1 MTGLYECAMNCAT
14 TNQKNEMRASNWRAT
29 FNCFLD
35 GITMWIQHRLRN
47 RFSSIF
53 ILLAWC
59 IAVLYGC
66 TDPAAP
72 KKTEKPDATATKK
85 IKIGLSMD
93 SLRVE
98 RWQKDRDIF
107 KAEAEKLGAE
117 VIVQSAD
124 GDERRQNEQAENMIT
139 QGVDVLVVIPKDS
152 VAAAQIVQ
160 AAHAEG
166 IKVIAY
172 DRLIR
177 ESKPDLYISFDNE
190 QVGYLQAEYLLR
202 QKPKGDYFLLGGAPT
217 DNNAQLLRKGQL
229 RALQTAID
237 NGDIRLVA
245 EGKHW
250 AVNWDPR
257 DALKKAE
264 QVLTQTNNRID
275 AVVASNDGTAGG
287 VIQALEG
294 QNLAGRVLVSGQD
307 AELAACQRIVKGTQT
322 MTVYKPI
329 HLIAT
334 KAAQAAVALAKNEP
348 IQAATQT
355 VNNGKIDVPSILL
368 TPLQVDK
375 ANLDEV
381 VIKDGFHT
389 RETVYQIFDNSPSVR

>member
-1 MTGLYECAMNCAT
+1 
-14 TNQKNEMRASNWRAT
+14 
-29 FNCFLD
+29 
-35 GITMWIQHRLRN
+35 
-47 RFSSIF
+47 
-53 ILLAWC
+53 
-59 IAVLYGC
+59 
-66 TDPAAP
+66 
-72 KKTEKPDATATKK
+72 
-85 IKIGLSMD
+85 MD

-107 KAEAEKLGAE
+107 IAEAEKLGAD

-124 GDERRQNEQAENMIT
+124 GDERKQNEQAENMIT
-139 QGVDVLVVIPKDS
+139 QGVNVLVVIPKDS
-152 VAAAQIVQ
+152 VAASQIVK

-177 ESKPDLYISFDNE
+177 ESEPDLYISFDNE

-202 QKPKGDYFLLGGAPT
+202 KKPEGDYFLLGGAPS

-229 RALQTAID
+229 RALQNSID
-237 NGDIRLVA
+237 KGDIRLVA

-250 AVNWDPR
+250 AVNWDPN
-257 DALKKAE
+257 DALNKTE
-264 QVLTQTNNRID
+264 QVLTQTNNQID
-275 AVVASNDGTAGG
+275 VVVASNDGTAGG

-294 QNLAGRVLVSGQD
+294 QNLAGKVFVSGQD

-329 HLIAT
+329 RLIA
-334 KAAQAAVALAKNEP
+334 KEAAQAAVALAKGETLEKAK
-348 IQAATQT
+348 QK

-368 TPLQVDK
+368 TPIQVDK
-375 ANLDEV
+375 DNLDEV
-381 VIKDGFHT
+381 VIKDGFHS
-389 RETVYQIFDNSPSVR
+389 REKVYQTE

>member
-1 MTGLYECAMNCAT
+1 M
-14 TNQKNEMRASNWRAT
+14 QHRPT
-29 FNCFLD
+29 FNSMPTAKSKVYLK
-35 GITMWIQHRLRN
+35 LLP
-47 RFSSIF
+47 IF
-53 ILLAWC
+53 C
-59 IAVLYGC
+59 VLTVCLVMLFGC
-66 TDPAAP
+66 ADPSAP
-72 KKTEKPDATATKK
+72 KKSEDADDTAGVQK

-107 KAEAEKLGAE
+107 TAEAEKLGAE

-160 AAHAEG
+160 IAHAEG
-166 IKVIAY
+166 VKVIAY

-177 ESKPDLYISFDNE
+177 ESSPDLYISFDNE

-202 QKPKGDYFLLGGAPT
+202 QKPKGNYFLLGGAPT
-217 DNNAQLLRKGQL
+217 DNNAQLLRKGQM
-229 RALQTAID
+229 RALQAAID
-237 NGDIRLVA
+237 GGDIRLVA
-245 EGKHW
+245 DGQHW

-264 QVLTQTNNRID
+264 QVLTQTNNMVD

-294 QNLAGRVLVSGQD
+294 QNLAGRVIVSGQD

-334 KAAQAAVALAKNEP
+334 QAAQAAVALAKSET
-348 IQAATQT
+348 IAEATQT
-355 VNNGKIDVPSILL
+355 VNNGKIEVPSILL
-368 TPLQVDK
+368 TPVQVDK
-375 ANLDEV
+375 DNLDAV

-389 RETVYQIFDNSPSVR
+389 REAVYRE

>member
-1 MTGLYECAMNCAT
+1 M
-14 TNQKNEMRASNWRAT
+14 
-29 FNCFLD
+29 
-35 GITMWIQHRLRN
+35 QHRLTFN
-47 RFSSIF
+47 SMSPLKKLLPIF
-53 ILLAWC
+53 C
-59 IAVLYGC
+59 VLTVCLVMLFGC
-66 TDPAAP
+66 ADPSAP
-72 KKTEKPDATATKK
+72 KKNEAADDTAAPQK

-107 KAEAEKLGAE
+107 TAEAEKLGAE

-160 AAHAEG
+160 TAHAEG

-177 ESKPDLYISFDNE
+177 ESSPDLYISFDNE

-202 QKPKGDYFLLGGAPT
+202 QKPKGNYFLLGGAPT
-217 DNNAQLLRKGQL
+217 DNNAQLLRKGQM

-237 NGDIRLVA
+237 GGDIRLVA
-245 EGKHW
+245 DGQHW

-264 QVLTQTNNRID
+264 QVLTQTNNKVD

-294 QNLAGRVLVSGQD
+294 QNLAGSVIVSGQD

-334 KAAQAAVALAKNEP
+334 KAAQAAVALAKGET
-348 IQAATQT
+348 IAEATQT
-355 VNNGKIDVPSILL
+355 VNNGKIEVPSILL
-368 TPLQVDK
+368 TPIQVDK
-375 ANLDEV
+375 DNLDAV

-389 RETVYQIFDNSPSVR
+389 REAVYQE

>member
-1 MTGLYECAMNCAT
+1 MNYTPIFNTKRTPKSSVYLKLIPFFCALTACVAMLFGCA
-14 TNQKNEMRASNWRAT
+14 
-29 FNCFLD
+29 
-35 GITMWIQHRLRN
+35 
-47 RFSSIF
+47 
-53 ILLAWC
+53 
-59 IAVLYGC
+59 
-66 TDPAAP
+66 DPSTP
-72 KKTEKPDATATKK
+72 KQSERMDTTATPK

-107 KAEAEKLGAE
+107 TAAAEKLGAE

-160 AAHAEG
+160 TAHAEG

-177 ESKPDLYISFDNE
+177 ESSPDLYISFDNE

-202 QKPKGDYFLLGGAPT
+202 QKPKGNYFLLGGAPT
-217 DNNAQLLRKGQL
+217 DNNAQLLRQGQM
-229 RALQTAID
+229 RALKTAID
-237 NGDIRLVA
+237 SGDIQLVS

-264 QVLTQTNNRID
+264 QVLTQTNNKVD

-294 QNLAGRVLVSGQD
+294 QNLAGTVLVSGQD

-334 KAAQAAVALAKNEP
+334 KAAQAAVALAKDEE
-348 IQAATQT
+348 IAEATQT

-368 TPLQVDK
+368 TPIQVDK
-375 ANLDEV
+375 NNLDEI

-389 RETVYQIFDNSPSVR
+389 RDAVYQTE

>member
-1 MTGLYECAMNCAT
+1 MNC
-14 TNQKNEMRASNWRAT
+14 QISQYVSKNRSSLQNKLFLLLIMICCTMMLFSCADSSN
-29 FNCFLD
+29 
-35 GITMWIQHRLRN
+35 
-47 RFSSIF
+47 
-53 ILLAWC
+53 
-59 IAVLYGC
+59 
-66 TDPAAP
+66 
-72 KKTEKPDATATKK
+72 KK

-107 KAEAEKLGAE
+107 IAEAEKLGAD

-124 GDERRQNEQAENMIT
+124 GDERKQNEQAENMIT
-139 QGVDVLVVIPKDS
+139 QGVNVLVVIPKDS
-152 VAAAQIVQ
+152 VAASQIVK

-177 ESKPDLYISFDNE
+177 ESEPDLYISFDNE

-202 QKPKGDYFLLGGAPT
+202 KKPEGDYFLLGGAPS

-229 RALQTAID
+229 RALQNSID
-237 NGDIRLVA
+237 KGDIRLVA

-250 AVNWDPR
+250 AVNWDPN
-257 DALKKAE
+257 DALNKTE
-264 QVLTQTNNRID
+264 QVLTQTNNQID
-275 AVVASNDGTAGG
+275 VVVASNDGTAGG

-294 QNLAGRVLVSGQD
+294 QNLAGKVFVSGQD

-329 HLIAT
+329 RLIA
-334 KAAQAAVALAKNEP
+334 KEAAQAAVALAKGETLEKAK
-348 IQAATQT
+348 QK

-368 TPLQVDK
+368 TPIQVDK
-375 ANLDEV
+375 DNLDEV
-381 VIKDGFHT
+381 VIKDGFHS
-389 RETVYQIFDNSPSVR
+389 REKVYQTE

>member
-1 MTGLYECAMNCAT
+1 MNC
-14 TNQKNEMRASNWRAT
+14 QISQYVYKNRSSLQNKLFLLLIMICCTMMLFSCADSSN
-29 FNCFLD
+29 
-35 GITMWIQHRLRN
+35 
-47 RFSSIF
+47 
-53 ILLAWC
+53 
-59 IAVLYGC
+59 
-66 TDPAAP
+66 
-72 KKTEKPDATATKK
+72 KK

-107 KAEAEKLGAE
+107 IAEAEKLGAD

-124 GDERRQNEQAENMIT
+124 GDERKQNEQAENMIT
-139 QGVDVLVVIPKDS
+139 QGVNVLVVIPKDS
-152 VAAAQIVQ
+152 VAASQIVK

-177 ESKPDLYISFDNE
+177 ESEPDLYISFDNE

-202 QKPKGDYFLLGGAPT
+202 KKPEGDYFLLGGAPS
-217 DNNAQLLRKGQL
+217 DNNAQLLREGQL
-229 RALQTAID
+229 RALQNSID
-237 NGDIRLVA
+237 KGDIRLVA

-250 AVNWDPR
+250 AVNWDPN
-257 DALKKAE
+257 DALNKTE
-264 QVLTQTNNRID
+264 QVLTQTNNQID
-275 AVVASNDGTAGG
+275 VVVASNDGTAGG

-294 QNLAGRVLVSGQD
+294 QNLAGKVFVSGQD

-329 HLIAT
+329 RLIA
-334 KAAQAAVALAKNEP
+334 KEAAQAAVALAKGETLEKAK
-348 IQAATQT
+348 QK

-368 TPLQVDK
+368 TPIQVDK
-375 ANLDEV
+375 DNLDEV
-381 VIKDGFHT
+381 VIKDGFHS
-389 RETVYQIFDNSPSVR
+389 REKVYQTE

>member
-1 MTGLYECAMNCAT
+1 MQLSTSYGNFWLPSPTKSKVFVKAT
-14 TNQKNEMRASNWRAT
+14 SL
-29 FNCFLD
+29 FCFLAMGLVMLFGCAD
-35 GITMWIQHRLRN
+35 PGTQKK
-47 RFSSIF
+47 SEDTDSVTSKS
-53 ILLAWC
+53 ASD
-59 IAVLYGC
+59 AV
-66 TDPAAP
+66 D
-72 KKTEKPDATATKK
+72 KK

-107 KAEAEKLGAE
+107 IAEAEKLGAE

-124 GDERRQNEQAENMIT
+124 GDERRQNEQVENMIT

-160 AAHAEG
+160 IAHAEG

-177 ESKPDLYISFDNE
+177 ESAPDLYISFDNE
-190 QVGYLQAEYLLR
+190 KVGYLQAEYILR
-202 QKPKGDYFLLGGAPT
+202 QKPKGNYFLLGGAPT

-229 RALQTAID
+229 RALQPAID
-237 NGDIRLVA
+237 SGDIRLVA
-245 EGKHW
+245 GGEHW

-264 QVLTQTNNRID
+264 QVLTQTNNQID

-294 QNLAGRVLVSGQD
+294 QNLAGSVLISGQD

-334 KAAQAAVALAKNEP
+334 KAAQAAVALAKGET
-348 IQAATQT
+348 IAEATQT

-368 TPLQVDK
+368 TPIQVDK
-375 ANLDEV
+375 MNLDAV
-381 VIKDGFHT
+381 VIKDGFHA
-389 RETVYQIFDNSPSVR
+389 REAVYPE

>member
-1 MTGLYECAMNCAT
+1 
-14 TNQKNEMRASNWRAT
+14 MRLPT
-29 FNCFLD
+29 LK
-35 GITMWIQHRLRN
+35 
-47 RFSSIF
+47 SIF
-53 ILLAWC
+53 WFPVRRRDRQPVPYDRSPYVKTTSLFSILTACLV
-59 IAVLYGC
+59 ILFGC
-66 TDPAAP
+66 TDPG
-72 KKTEKPDATATKK
+72 TEKKNDKADTTATKK

-107 KAEAEKLGAE
+107 TAEAEKLGAE

-177 ESKPDLYISFDNE
+177 ESSPDLYISFDNE
-190 QVGYLQAEYLLR
+190 QVGYLQAEYILR
-202 QKPKGDYFLLGGAPT
+202 QKPKGAYFLLGGAPT

-229 RALQTAID
+229 RALQPAID
-237 NGDIRLVA
+237 SGDIRLVA
-245 EGKHW
+245 RGEHW

-264 QVLTQTNNRID
+264 QVLTQTNNQVD

-294 QNLAGRVLVSGQD
+294 QNLAGSVLVSGQD

-334 KAAQAAVALAKNEP
+334 KAAQAAVALAKGES
-348 IQAATQT
+348 IAEATQT
-355 VNNGKIDVPSILL
+355 VNNGKIDVSSILL
-368 TPLQVDK
+368 IPIQVDK
-375 ANLDEV
+375 DNLDEV

-389 RETVYQIFDNSPSVR
+389 REAVYQE

>member
-1 MTGLYECAMNCAT
+1 MTGLYEYAVNCAT
-14 TNQKNEMRASNWRAT
+14 TNQKNEMRASNRLGYGRA
-29 FNCFLD
+29 LRKSRPY
-35 GITMWIQHRLRN
+35 RLGV
-47 RFSSIF
+47 SLF

-59 IAVLYGC
+59 VAVLYGC

-72 KKTEKPDATATKK
+72 KKTETPDTTASKK

-152 VAAAQIVQ
+152 VAASQIVQ

-177 ESKPDLYISFDNE
+177 ESEPDLYISFDNE

-264 QVLTQTNNRID
+264 QVLTQTNNQID

-334 KAAQAAVALAKNEP
+334 KAAQAAVALAKDEP
-348 IQAATQT
+348 IQGATQT

-368 TPLQVDK
+368 TPMQVDK

-389 RETVYQIFDNSPSVR
+389 REAVYQFFNNSQGVR

>member
-1 MTGLYECAMNCAT
+1 M
-14 TNQKNEMRASNWRAT
+14 QHRST
-29 FNCFLD
+29 FNSMPTVKKL
-35 GITMWIQHRLRN
+35 LP
-47 RFSSIF
+47 IF
-53 ILLAWC
+53 C
-59 IAVLYGC
+59 VLTVCLVMLFGC
-66 TDPAAP
+66 SDPSAP
-72 KKTEKPDATATKK
+72 KK
-85 IKIGLSMD
+85 IKIGLSIE

-98 RWQKDRDIF
+98 RWPKDRDIF
-107 KAEAEKLGAE
+107 IAEAEKLGAE

-124 GDERRQNEQAENMIT
+124 GDERKQNEQAENMIT

-152 VAAAQIVQ
+152 VAASQIVQ
-160 AAHAEG
+160 TAHAEG

-177 ESKPDLYISFDNE
+177 ESSPDLYISFDNE

-202 QKPKGDYFLLGGAPT
+202 QKPQGNYFLLGGAPT
-217 DNNAQLLRKGQL
+217 DNNAQLLRQGQL
-229 RALQTAID
+229 RALQSAID
-237 NGDIRLVA
+237 SGDIRLVA

-250 AVNWDPR
+250 AINWDAR

-264 QVLTQTNNRID
+264 QVLTQTNNSVD

-294 QNLAGRVLVSGQD
+294 QNLAGRVIVSGQD
-307 AELAACQRIVKGTQT
+307 AELAACQRIVKSRCHPFCSGTQT

-334 KAAQAAVALAKNEP
+334 KAAQAAVALAKGEP
-348 IQAATQT
+348 IAEATQT
-355 VNNGKIDVPSILL
+355 VNNGKIEVPSILL
-368 TPLQVDK
+368 TPIQVDK

-389 RETVYQIFDNSPSVR
+389 REAVYGE

>member
-1 MTGLYECAMNCAT
+1 MNTLIKQWVYKYKLAFLYVLLPI
-14 TNQKNEMRASNWRAT
+14 
-29 FNCFLD
+29 FV
-35 GITMWIQHRLRN
+35 I
-47 RFSSIF
+47 SICCTIGF
-53 ILLAWC
+53 IGYAD
-59 IAVLYGC
+59 
-66 TDPAAP
+66 TS
-72 KKTEKPDATATKK
+72 EKK

-124 GDERRQNEQAENMIT
+124 GDERKQYEQAENMIT
-139 QGVDVLVVIPKDS
+139 QGVDILVVIPKDS
-152 VAAAQIVQ
+152 VAAAQIVKS
-160 AAHAEG
+160 AHEEG

-172 DRLIR
+172 DRLIK
-177 ESKPDLYISFDNE
+177 ESEPDLYISFDNE
-190 QVGYLQAEYLLR
+190 KVGYLQAEYLLKK
-202 QKPKGDYFLLGGAPT
+202 KPKGNYFLLGGAPS

-237 NGDIRLVA
+237 NKDIRLVA
-245 EGKHW
+245 DGKHW
-250 AVNWDPR
+250 AVNWDPN
-257 DALKKAE
+257 DALNKTE
-264 QVLTQTNNRID
+264 QVLTQTNNKID

-294 QNLAGRVLVSGQD
+294 QKLAGKVLVSGQD

-329 HLIAT
+329 RLIA
-334 KAAQAAVALAKNEP
+334 KEAAHAAVALAKGETVKK
-348 IQAATQT
+348 ATEK
-355 VNNGKIDVPSILL
+355 VNNGKIDVKSILL
-368 TPLQVDK
+368 TPIQVDK
-375 ANLDEV
+375 DNLDEV

-389 RETVYQIFDNSPSVR
+389 REKVYPTD

>member
-1 MTGLYECAMNCAT
+1 M
-14 TNQKNEMRASNWRAT
+14 QHRST
-29 FNCFLD
+29 FNSVPTREIKVYLKWFRIFCVLAACFGML
-35 GITMWIQHRLRN
+35 
-47 RFSSIF
+47 F
-53 ILLAWC
+53 
-59 IAVLYGC
+59 GC
-66 TDPAAP
+66 ADPSAP
-72 KKTEKPDATATKK
+72 KKSEQTDTAATEK

-107 KAEAEKLGAE
+107 TAEAEKLGAE

-166 IKVIAY
+166 IKVLAY

-177 ESKPDLYISFDNE
+177 ESEPDLYISFDNE
-190 QVGYLQAEYLLR
+190 KVGYLQAEYLYR
-202 QKPKGDYFLLGGAPT
+202 QKPKGNYFLLGGAPT
-217 DNNAQLLRKGQL
+217 DNNAQLLRQGQL
-229 RALQTAID
+229 RALQPAMD
-237 NGDIRLVA
+237 SGDIQLVA
-245 EGKHW
+245 DGQHW

-264 QVLTQTNNRID
+264 QVLTQTNNMVD

-294 QNLAGRVLVSGQD
+294 QNLAGQVLVSGQD

-334 KAAQAAVALAKNEP
+334 KAAQAAVALAKDER
-348 IQAATQT
+348 IAEATQT

-368 TPLQVDK
+368 TPIQVDK
-375 ANLDEV
+375 DNLDAV

-389 RETVYQIFDNSPSVR
+389 REAVYQE

>member
-1 MTGLYECAMNCAT
+1 MIQL
-14 TNQKNEMRASNWRAT
+14 SNFYSKVCVGALL
-29 FNCFLD
+29 FCFLAVGLVILFGCAD
-35 GITMWIQHRLRN
+35 PSTQKKDEQADSATM
-47 RFSSIF
+47 
-53 ILLAWC
+53 
-59 IAVLYGC
+59 
-66 TDPAAP
+66 D
-72 KKTEKPDATATKK
+72 KK

-107 KAEAEKLGAE
+107 IAEAEKLGAE

-160 AAHAEG
+160 TAHAEG
-166 IKVIAY
+166 IKVVAY

-177 ESKPDLYISFDNE
+177 ESSLDLYISFDNE

-217 DNNAQLLRKGQL
+217 DNNAQLLRKGQM
-229 RALQTAID
+229 RALQAAID
-237 NGDIRLVA
+237 NGDIQLVA
-245 EGKHW
+245 DGQHW

-264 QVLTQTNNRID
+264 QVLTQTNNQVD

-294 QNLAGRVLVSGQD
+294 QSLAGSVLVSGQD

-334 KAAQAAVALAKNEP
+334 KAAQAAVALAKGET
-348 IQAATQT
+348 IAEATQT
-355 VNNGKIDVPSILL
+355 VNNGKVDVPSILL
-368 TPLQVDK
+368 TPVQVDK
-375 ANLDEV
+375 MNLDGV

-389 RETVYQIFDNSPSVR
+389 REAVYQTK

>member
-1 MTGLYECAMNCAT
+1 MHFLTVYRNSLSKSKVYLKT
-14 TNQKNEMRASNWRAT
+14 TI
-29 FNCFLD
+29 FLC
-35 GITMWIQHRLRN
+35 
-47 RFSSIF
+47 
-53 ILLAWC
+53 IL
-59 IAVLYGC
+59 AVCLGALSVGA
-66 TDPAAP
+66 D
-72 KKTEKPDATATKK
+72 TKK

-107 KAEAEKLGAE
+107 TAEAEKLGAE

-124 GDERRQNEQAENMIT
+124 GDERRQLQQAENMIT

-160 AAHAEG
+160 VAQAEG

-177 ESKPDLYISFDNE
+177 ESSPDLYISFDNE

-202 QKPKGDYFLLGGAPT
+202 KKPKGNYFLLGGAPS
-217 DNNAQLLRKGQL
+217 DNNAQLLRQGQM
-229 RALQTAID
+229 RALKAAID
-237 NGDIRLVA
+237 TGDIELVA

-264 QVLTQTNNRID
+264 QVLTQTNNRVD

-287 VIQALEG
+287 VIQALAG
-294 QNLAGRVLVSGQD
+294 QNLAGTVLVSGQD

-334 KAAQAAVALAKNEP
+334 KAAQAAVALAKDEK
-348 IQAATQT
+348 IAEATQT
-355 VNNGKIDVPSILL
+355 VNNGKIDVPSVLL
-368 TPLQVDK
+368 TPIQVDK
-375 ANLDEV
+375 DNLDEV
-381 VIKDGFHT
+381 VIKDGFHA
-389 RETVYQIFDNSPSVR
+389 RESVYQE

>member
-1 MTGLYECAMNCAT
+1 MPLKNKSKSSKECYMNDYSTLKSKVYLKLIPVFSILIASLLILFGCADPSAP
-14 TNQKNEMRASNWRAT
+14 KKSEKA
-29 FNCFLD
+29 D
-35 GITMWIQHRLRN
+35 
-47 RFSSIF
+47 
-53 ILLAWC
+53 
-59 IAVLYGC
+59 
-66 TDPAAP
+66 DPAAQ
-72 KKTEKPDATATKK
+72 K

-107 KAEAEKLGAE
+107 TAEAEKLGAE

-177 ESKPDLYISFDNE
+177 ESSPDLYISFDNE

-202 QKPKGDYFLLGGAPT
+202 QKPKGNYFLLGGAPT
-217 DNNAQLLRKGQL
+217 DNNAQLLRKGQM

-237 NGDIRLVA
+237 GGDIRLVA
-245 EGKHW
+245 DGQHW

-264 QVLTQTNNRID
+264 QVLTQTNNKVD

-294 QNLAGRVLVSGQD
+294 QNLAGRVIVSGQD

-334 KAAQAAVALAKNEP
+334 KAAQAAVALAKGET
-348 IQAATQT
+348 IAEATQT

-368 TPLQVDK
+368 TPIQVDK
-375 ANLDEV
+375 DNLDAV

-389 RETVYQIFDNSPSVR
+389 REAVYQE